1 MATSVNEVKQLI
13 DYISRKNNSA
23 TLNPEQLNLIL
34 HRAQMTKFMILY
46 GNPTEYQVDKPVPRI
61 AYEVTQKI
69 SDDLRAF
76 KKQPNVILDSAGH
89 LALPS
94 DYVHLI
100 SLRYKTGT
108 NVSGVV
114 VPKYIDIKIVDEDK
128 EYYRLGSTIVPPTK
142 KHPIGV
148 LKSNYVQIYP
158 TNITTVQLSYLSQPP
173 KPVWGYTM
181 VNNRPVFNSATSVDL
196 LWPDVVINDIVIL
209 ALSYV
214 GISIKD
220 GDLSQYT
227 QIQKQQ
233 GQ

>member
-1 MATSVNEVKQLI
+1 MSTSINEVKQLV

-23 TLNPEQLNLIL
+23 TLNPEQFNLIL
-34 HRAQMTKFMILY
+34 HRAQMTKFMELY
-46 GNPTEYQVDKPVPRI
+46 GNPMDYQVGNPVPKI

-76 KKQPNVILDSAGH
+76 KKQPNVILDRSGH

-108 NVSGVV
+108 NVDGVV
-114 VPKYIDIKIVDEDK
+114 VPKYVDIKIIDEDK
-128 EYYRLGSTIVPPTK
+128 EYYRLGSGIVAPTK
-142 KHPIGV
+142 KFPIGV
-148 LKSNYVQIYP
+148 LKSDYVQIYP

-181 VNNRPVFNSATSVDL
+181 INNRPVFNAATSVDL

-220 GDLSQYT
+220 GDLLNYT
-227 QIQKQQ
+227 QQQKAQ